1 MTDAAHPCVQC
12 GSPVPRNAQFCLVC
26 GTPASAARS
35 QSAALGSVAGQAP
48 AAGPGSA
55 PIDGWR
61 PDPAVEPI
69 REGDLIPAG
78 YGRRVLAFLL
88 DGVFGAVL
96 WLVIVLPLM
105 ALGVVAFQTRDTSIA
120 FTGPSA
126 VILLAASVIYPIVS
140 IVLQAQLGFS
150 PGKALMGLRI
160 VRLATLGK
168 VGILRML
175 LRWLVVAAASL
186 VFLIGQYVVWLSPL
200 WDASKMTRGWHD
212 KLADTWVIDVKAGPN
227 PLKARPGQLLL
238 DESPAPAPVP
248 DARASAARNAGAAPP
263 AAAPVAPPA
272 PPATESFAP
281 IAHVPGFAPSG
292 AGAGAGAE
300 RASAPQP
307 AEDDFE
313 STRLSGSG
321 PVSVPAGVIVFRLDT
336 GEVVPITRH
345 GALGR
350 DPVAPGGDP
359 SDLLIALQGDTLSV
373 SKTHLEFGL
382 EGGRVWV
389 SDRGSTNGTALVRSD
404 GAELELDAGER
415 VRVEAG
421 DRIRVGTRVLQVE
434 GSA

>member
-1 MTDAAHPCVQC
+1 MTDAGHPCVQC

-69 REGDLIPAG
+69 REGDLLPAG

-88 DGVFGAVL
+88 DGVFGTVL

-105 ALGVVAFQTRDTSIA
+105 ALGVIAFQVEETAIA

-126 VILLAASVIYPIVS
+126 VLLLVASVLYPIVS
-140 IVLQAQLGFS
+140 LLMQALPGFS

-160 VRLATLGK
+160 VRLDTLGR
-168 VGILRML
+168 VGILHML

-200 WDASKMTRGWHD
+200 WDASKMSRGWHD
-212 KLADTWVIDVKAGPN
+212 KLAGTWVIDVKAGPN
-227 PLKARPGQLLL
+227 PLKARPGQLVLE
-238 DESPAPAPVP
+238 ESEPAPVP
-248 DARASAARNAGAAPP
+248 DARASGPRN
-263 AAAPVAPPA
+263 AAPVAPATAPA
-272 PPATESFAP
+272 PVAPSAVPPATESFAP
-281 IAHVPGFAPSG
+281 IDRVPGFAPEG
-292 AGAGAGAE
+292 AGGA
-300 RASAPQP
+300 RASAPP
-307 AEDDFE
+307 ADDFE

-345 GALGR
+345 GVLGR
-350 DPVAPGGDP
+350 DPVAPGGDA

-382 EGGRVWV
+382 EDGRVWV
-389 SDRGSTNGTALVRSD
+389 SDRGSTNGTALVRGD
-404 GAELELDAGER
+404 GVELELDAGER
-415 VRVEAG
+415 VRVESG